1 MDQPSLPQV
10 ASGYIPAQILY
21 VTVEL
26 GIADLL
32 ADGPRSY
39 TELAEKTGTHPRTL
53 RSLLRA
59 LVGQGVAIQVDA
71 DQFALTELGGQ
82 LRTGAAGSVREQI
95 MLTTAPELWRA
106 WGDLT
111 TIVRSGEP
119 SRQPGTGWTPLEWL
133 LQDPEGSVKLHEL
146 SGQSTRALAP
156 GIAEAADFTRFG
168 RVADIGGGDGTL
180 IAGILTAVPGLRG
193 ILYDLPSAVE
203 TAAPTLAEAGVT
215 DRCQVIGGDFFES
228 VPVGAEAYVLKY
240 VIHDWN
246 DDQVTTILRNCRAV
260 MRGEDRLFIVET
272 VVPPIMTKDNPIAVA
287 DLGVLVGCGGAE
299 RTEDEYRVLLEA
311 GGFTL
316 ATVKNVLLGTEPSG
330 LQVIEAAPAA

>member
-32 ADGPRSY
+32 ADGPLSY
-39 TELAEKTGTHPRTL
+39 TEVAEKTGTHPRTL

-59 LVGQGVAIQVDA
+59 LVGQGVATQVDT

-82 LRTGAAGSVREQI
+82 LRTGAPGSVREQI

-106 WGDLT
+106 WGDLA
-111 TIVRSGEP
+111 TIVRTGEP

-156 GIAEAADFTRFG
+156 GIARAADFTRFD

-180 IAGILTAVPGLRG
+180 IAGILAAVPGLHG
-193 ILYDLPSAVE
+193 ILYDLPTAVE
-203 TAAPTLAEAGVT
+203 TAAPTLSEAGVA
-215 DRCQVIGGDFFES
+215 DRCQVVGGDFFES
-228 VPVGAEAYVLKY
+228 VPAGADAYVLKY
-240 VIHDWN
+240 VVHDWN

-260 MRGEDRLFIVET
+260 MLGEGRLFIVET
-272 VVPPIMTKDNPIAVA
+272 VVPPIMTADNPIAVA

-299 RTEDEYRVLLEA
+299 RTEDEYEALLEA

-316 ATVKNVLLGTEPSG
+316 AGVKDVLLGTEPSG